1 MHSKVVW
8 LGRQEYGV
16 VLARQKELVQKVRR
30 GAEPDTLLLV
40 EHEPV
45 ITLGRTAK
53 KEHLLLSEAALKE
66 RGISLFSVERGGD
79 VTYHGPGQLVG
90 YPILDLNRYGR
101 DLHLLLRNYEE
112 VLIRTL
118 ADFGVAARRFPPY
131 TGVWVGEEKVAAI
144 GVAVESW
151 VCFHGFAFNVD
162 PNLDHFRLIVPCG
175 ISEYGV
181 TSLARLLR
189 RPVGLMEV
197 IPHVI
202 RHFADVFGLTF
213 GPVEKELLGE
223 SER

>member
-1 MHSKVVW
+1 MW
-8 LGRQEYGV
+8 LGRREYGA
-16 VLARQKELVQKVRR
+16 VLARQKDLVEKVRR
-30 GAEPDTLLLV
+30 GAEPDTVLLV
-40 EHEPV
+40 EHDPV

-53 KEHLLLSEAALKE
+53 KEHLLLSKAALKE

-90 YPILDLNRYGR
+90 YPILDLNRHGR

-151 VCFHGFAFNVD
+151 VSFHGFAFNVD

-181 TSLARLLR
+181 TSLARLLK
-189 RPVGLMEV
+189 RPVGLLEV

-202 RHFADVFGLTF
+202 AHFADVFGLTF